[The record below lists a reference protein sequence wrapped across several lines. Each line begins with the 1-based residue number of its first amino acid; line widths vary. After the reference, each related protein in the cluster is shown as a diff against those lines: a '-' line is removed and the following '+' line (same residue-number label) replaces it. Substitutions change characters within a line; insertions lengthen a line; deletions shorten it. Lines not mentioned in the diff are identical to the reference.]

1 MWLDDV
7 FLVIYSDS
15 LFLGTIIGAAC
26 RYHFVSRL
34 DVRSTMA
41 ACAMTDSTNRIAAYD
56 QTRALAI
63 IGMVLVNTRTIMSRQ
78 KLEPWW
84 IDAFIDFIT
93 GRAAVVFVMLAGA
106 GMVMAYDRTLDA
118 AKPLLRKRLVI
129 RAALLSVMGFLLMT
143 VWKADILHYYSAYI
157 IGGVILLNHPTQWL
171 RRMLIVLVA
180 VSIPVCALVVYES
193 EGGLIIERLVPPGPL
208 ASLLDYF
215 LFSNCYPVLP
225 WICFFLL
232 GMLLG
237 RLERN
242 PGKHRFQILFVG
254 SSIGIIAIEFWS
266 VLLNTDSITG
276 RWFDIDE
283 PGWRAFSLSEAFP
296 VGPLF
301 IFSAGAFGLALISF
315 FRWLPAQKRTT
326 RHLDPLSAF
335 GRLSLTF
342 YVSHILLGHAYHQW
356 VIQLQGIITS
366 SQVLFFA
373 IAFIMVGMAFALVW
387 TRCFRRGPLE
397 MAMNALIYA
406 CVKPARMVWRA
417 YAPPV
422 EAFRCIGGNCPNDQY
437 GLQADGISGG
447 CPSSPLHVRQLHKQ
461 AAKI

>member
-1 MWLDDV
+1 MD
-7 FLVIYSDS
+7 
-15 LFLGTIIGAAC
+15 
-26 RYHFVSRL
+26 
-34 DVRSTMA
+34 
-41 ACAMTDSTNRIAAYD
+41 ACAMTDPTNRIAAYD

-78 KLEPWW
+78 RLEPWW

-93 GRAAVVFVMLAGA
+93 GRAAVLFVMLAGA
-106 GMVMAYDRTLDA
+106 GMVMAYDRTPDV

-129 RAALLSVMGFLLMT
+129 RAAWLSVMGFLLMT
-143 VWKADILHYYSAYI
+143 VWKADILHYYTAYI
-157 IGGVILLNHPTQWL
+157 IGGVILLNHPTRWL

-193 EGGLIIERLVPPGPL
+193 EGGLIIERLVRPGPL
-208 ASLLDYF
+208 ASLLDY
-215 LFSNCYPVLP
+215 LFFSSCYPVLP
-225 WICFFLL
+225 WIGFFML

-237 RLERN
+237 RAERK
-242 PGKHRFQILFVG
+242 PRKRRFQILFI
-254 SSIGIIAIEFWS
+254 SSIGFMAIELLS
-266 VLLNTDSITG
+266 ALLNSDSITG

-301 IFSAGAFGLALISF
+301 IFSGGALGLALISF
-315 FRWLPAQKRTT
+315 FRWLPAQAWAT
-326 RHLDPLSAF
+326 RHLNPLSAF

-356 VIQLQGIITS
+356 IIQSQGIITS

-373 IAFIMVGMAFALVW
+373 VAFIMVGMAFALLW

-397 MAMNALIYA
+397 MAMNALTCA
-406 CVKPARMVWRA
+406 FMKPARTVWRA

-422 EAFRCIGGNCPNDQY
+422 EALRCIGIKSPSDRY
-437 GLQADGISGG
+437 GLQADGVSGE
-447 CPSSPLHVRQLHKQ
+447 CASSPLHVRRLHKQ
-461 AAKI
+461 IAKI